1 MADRRNYSVTMRTG
15 KDGTQYLRVRETPNG
30 APARSRPARSWASA
44 LAENLNTLKAGLGKA
59 LRLVGRR
66 A

>member
-15 KDGTQYLRVRETPNG
+15 KDGTQYLRIRDTE
-30 APARSRPARSWASA
+30 PARSRPARSWASA

-66 A
+66 AG